1 MKSYVRFLSRNKLYT
16 IIMSVGLSVSM
27 AFVLLLANV
36 VINNLSCDKMI
47 RDKDNLYLVRT
58 EDSGYYRAD
67 PEVVFPMI
75 ADIADWCN
83 FVEHAAYDGKTQ
95 YIHTPDGSFRQDI
108 NPLTARSNFFD
119 FFGLEMVD
127 GDPSEVLAVRNA
139 AVVSESLANI
149 IWPNTDPVGQTL
161 ILTEARMKDVE
172 LIVTG
177 VYKDYEKST
186 LADNGL
192 VVRYDFITEIENAN
206 NPSYISGAIKPS
218 TVHFVRLN
226 AGADIEAIEKF
237 LGENNETDPVASM
250 RVDTKFEVQ
259 AFKDIH
265 YDSRV
270 SGRHTLKNI
279 VDKGI
284 YSTFLFA
291 CLILLAFS
299 GLNYISLTMAFSR
312 FRVKEMAT
320 RQLLGTAKGGI
331 ISRCITESAM
341 LVTVSWI
348 IATALAFALQQSVS
362 SLLEAPIKLYST
374 PAEWILSIA
383 LITVI
388 SIAAGMIPA
397 VSILRY
403 KPVEVVK
410 GESRHRDKVVLGKVF
425 IGIEGALS
433 IASVAIALAIFAQT
447 SHMVNTPMGYQT
459 EGLIY
464 VDFGS
469 YKEQRF
475 EDELLAQSYVDTI
488 GHLYSA
494 PTRPYAMMSYIRIQG
509 EDPMTIKGNDGSEAA
524 FRMLGFEVIEDYGTA
539 TVNRFGES
547 QRKMYCETT
556 YRNLENHIKGNQ
568 VEGMIAG
575 QIDGIIKD
583 FRMGNVKEP
592 ETSIGYYFTIREAQK
607 FDNILVKVY
616 GSVEEGAKSI
626 KEMYSTLKPQ
636 DQQPE
641 VTPLADLVT
650 DNYKEEQ
657 RILAMV
663 GLFAFLNILMTI
675 MAIIA
680 LSGYYAQMQT
690 KDVAIMKSFGCSR
703 RRIFGTMVIGFTWP
717 VLAACT
723 IAVPAVWIYI
733 QHWLEKYP
741 ERIGNHAWIY
751 VSAIVI
757 VLVIV
762 SLMISFQAYKLMN
775 TNPASELKKE

>member
-1 MKSYVRFLSRNKLYT
+1 MKSYVRFLSRNKLYAA
-16 IIMSVGLSVSM
+16 IMAVGLSVSM

-47 RDKDNLYLVRT
+47 RDKENLYLVRT
-58 EDSGYYRAD
+58 EDSGYYRPD

-75 ADIADWCN
+75 AEITGWCN
-83 FVEHAAYDGKTQ
+83 FVEHDAYDGKTQ

-108 NPLTARSNFFD
+108 NPITARSNFFE
-119 FFGLEMVD
+119 FFGLEVIN
-127 GDPSEVLAVRNA
+127 GNPSEVLAARNS
-139 AVVSESLANI
+139 AVVSESLANR
-149 IWPNTDPVGQTL
+149 IWQDKNPVGQTL
-161 ILTEARMKDVE
+161 ILTEARMNDVE
-172 LIVTG
+172 LVVTG

-192 VVRYDFITEIENAN
+192 VVRYDFITEMENAN

-226 AGADIEAIEKF
+226 DGADIEAIEKF
-237 LGENNETDPVASM
+237 LGENNETDPFASM
-250 RVDTKFEVQ
+250 KTDIKYEVQ

-270 SGRHTLKNI
+270 SGRHTLKNT

-284 YSTFLFA
+284 YSTFMFA
-291 CLILLAFS
+291 CLILLAFA
-299 GLNYISLTMAFSR
+299 GLNYVSLTVAFSR

-320 RQLLGTAKGGI
+320 RQLLGTSKRGI
-331 ISRCITESAM
+331 IARCITEAAM
-341 LVTVSWI
+341 LVTASWLL
-348 IATALAFALQQSVS
+348 ATALAFALQPSVS
-362 SLLEAPIKLYST
+362 SLLEAPINIYST
-374 PAEWILSIA
+374 PSEWILSIA

-388 SIAAGMIPA
+388 SIAAGMVPA
-397 VSILRY
+397 VSMLRY
-403 KPVEVVK
+403 KPVEIVK
-410 GESRHRDKVVLGKVF
+410 GESRHRDKVVLGKIF
-425 IGIEGALS
+425 IGIEGVLS
-433 IASVAIALAIFAQT
+433 ITSVAIALAILAQT
-447 SHMVNTPMGYQT
+447 SYMVNTPMGYQT
-459 EGLIY
+459 DGLIY

-494 PTRPYAMMSYIRIQG
+494 PTRPYAMMSYVRIQG
-509 EDPMTIKGNDGSEAA
+509 EDPLSIKGNDGSEAA

-539 TVNRFGES
+539 TVNRFGTS
-547 QRKMYCETT
+547 QRRMFCETA
-556 YRNLENHIKGNQ
+556 YRNLENHIKDNQ
-568 VEGMIAG
+568 VEGMIPG

-592 ETSIGYYFTIREAQK
+592 ETSVGYYFTIREAQK
-607 FDNILVKVY
+607 YDNILVKVH
-616 GSVEEGAKSI
+616 GSVDAGAKSI
-626 KEMYSTLKPQ
+626 RELYSTLKPQ
-636 DQQPE
+636 DQQPD
-641 VTPLADLVT
+641 VSPLADLVA

-663 GLFAFLNILMTI
+663 GLFAFLSILMTI

-703 RRIFGTMVIGFTWP
+703 RRIFCGMVFGFIWP
-717 VLAACT
+717 VFAACAV
-723 IAVPAVWIYI
+723 AVPSAWLYI

-741 ERIGNHAWIY
+741 ERIVNHAWIY
-751 VSAIVI
+751 VSAILI
-757 VLVIV
+757 VLFIV
-762 SLMISFQAYKLMN
+762 SSAISFQAYKLMK

>member
-1 MKSYVRFLSRNKLYT
+1 MKSYVRFLSRNKLYAA
-16 IIMSVGLSVSM
+16 IMAVGLSVSM

-36 VINNLSCDKMI
+36 VINDLSCDKMI
-47 RDKDNLYLVRT
+47 REKDNLYLVRT
-58 EDSGYYRAD
+58 EDSGYYRPD

-75 ADIADWCN
+75 AEITDWCN
-83 FVEHAAYDGKTQ
+83 FVEHDAYDGKTQ

-108 NPLTARSNFFD
+108 NPITARSNFFE
-119 FFGLEMVD
+119 FFGLEVIN
-127 GDPSEVLAVRNA
+127 GNPSEVLAARNS
-139 AVVSESLANI
+139 AVVSESLANR
-149 IWPNTDPVGQTL
+149 IWQDKNPVGQTL

-172 LIVTG
+172 LVVTG
-177 VYKDYEKST
+177 VYKDYPKST

-192 VVRYDFITEIENAN
+192 VVRYDFITEMENAN

-226 AGADIEAIEKF
+226 DGADIEAIEKF
-237 LGENNETDPVASM
+237 LGENNETDPFASM
-250 RVDTKFEVQ
+250 KTDIKYEVQ

-270 SGRHTLKNI
+270 SGRHTLKNT

-284 YSTFLFA
+284 YSTFMFA
-291 CLILLAFS
+291 CLILLAFA
-299 GLNYISLTMAFSR
+299 GLNYVSLTVAFSR

-320 RQLLGTAKGGI
+320 RQLLGTSKRGI
-331 ISRCITESAM
+331 IARCITEAAM
-341 LVTVSWI
+341 LVTASWLL
-348 IATALAFALQQSVS
+348 ATALAFALQPSVS

-388 SIAAGMIPA
+388 SIAAGMVPA
-397 VSILRY
+397 VSMLRY
-403 KPVEVVK
+403 KPVEIVK
-410 GESRHRDKVVLGKVF
+410 GESRHRDKVVLGKIF
-425 IGIEGALS
+425 IGIEGVLS

-459 EGLIY
+459 DGLIY

-494 PTRPYAMMSYIRIQG
+494 PTRPYAMMSYVRLQG
-509 EDPMTIKGNDGSEAA
+509 EDPMTIKSNDGSEAA

-539 TVNRFGES
+539 TVNRFGTS
-547 QRKMYCETT
+547 QRRMFCETA
-556 YRNLENHIKGNQ
+556 YRNLENHIKDNQ
-568 VEGMIAG
+568 VEGMIPG

-592 ETSIGYYFTIREAQK
+592 ETSVGYYFTIREAQK
-607 FDNILVKVY
+607 YDNILVKVH
-616 GSVEEGAKSI
+616 GSVDAGAKSI
-626 KEMYSTLKPQ
+626 RELYSTLKPQ

-641 VTPLADLVT
+641 VTPLADLVA

-663 GLFAFLNILMTI
+663 GLFAFLSILMTI

-703 RRIFGTMVIGFTWP
+703 RRIFCEMVFGFIWP

-723 IAVPAVWIYI
+723 VAVPSAWLYI

-741 ERIGNHAWIY
+741 ERIVNHAWIY
-751 VSAIVI
+751 VSAILI
-757 VLVIV
+757 VLFIV
-762 SLMISFQAYKLMN
+762 SSAISFQAYKLMN

>member
-1 MKSYVRFLSRNKLYT
+1 MKSYLRFLSRNKLYT
-16 IIMSVGLSVSM
+16 VVMAVGLSISM

-36 VINNLSCDKMI
+36 VINDLSYDRMI
-47 RDKDNLYLVRT
+47 KDKDNLYLVGT

-75 ADIADWCN
+75 ADITDWCN
-83 FVEHAAYDGKTQ
+83 FVEHDAYDGKTQ

-108 NPLTARSNFFD
+108 NPITARSNYFD
-119 FFGLEMVD
+119 FFGLEVIS
-127 GDPSEVLAVRNA
+127 GNPSEVLAVRNA
-139 AVVSESLANI
+139 AVVSESLANS
-149 IWPNTDPVGQTL
+149 IWQDRDPVGQTL

-172 LIVTG
+172 LVVTG

-192 VVRYDFITEIENAN
+192 VVRYDFITETENAN
-206 NPSYISGAIKPS
+206 NPSYISSAIKPS

-226 AGADIEAIEKF
+226 DGADIEAIEKF
-237 LGENNETDPVASM
+237 LGENNETDSFASM
-250 RVDTKFEVQ
+250 RVDTKYEVQ
-259 AFKDIH
+259 PFKDIH

-270 SGRHTLKNI
+270 SGKRTLKNI
-279 VDKGI
+279 ADKGI
-284 YSTFLFA
+284 YSTFMFA
-291 CLILLAFS
+291 CLILLAFA

-320 RQLLGTAKGGI
+320 RQLLGTDKGSI
-331 ISRCITESAM
+331 IARCITEAAM
-341 LVTVSWI
+341 LVTVSWVLS
-348 IATALAFALQQSVS
+348 AALALALQPSVS
-362 SLLEAPIKLYST
+362 SLLEAPINIYST
-374 PAEWILSIA
+374 AEEWILSIG
-383 LITVI
+383 LIIVI
-388 SIAAGMIPA
+388 SVAAGMIPA
-397 VSILRY
+397 LAMLRH
-403 KPVEVVK
+403 KPVDVVK
-410 GESRHRDKVVLGKVF
+410 GESRHRDKVILGKVF

-433 IASVAIALAIFAQT
+433 IASVATALTIYAQT

-459 EGLIY
+459 DGLIY

-475 EDELLAQSYVDTI
+475 EDELLAQSYIDTI
-488 GHLYSA
+488 GHLYAA

-509 EDPMTIKGNDGSEAA
+509 EDPMSIKGNDGSEAA
-524 FRMLGFEVIEDYGTA
+524 FRMLGFEVIEDYGTV

-556 YRNLENHIKGNQ
+556 YRNLENHIKDNQ
-568 VEGMIAG
+568 VDGTAMG

-607 FDNILVKVY
+607 YDKILVKVY
-616 GSVEEGAKSI
+616 CSVEEGAKSI
-626 KEMYSTLKPQ
+626 KQLYTTLKPQ

-641 VTPLADLVT
+641 VTPLADLVA

-663 GLFAFLNILMTI
+663 GVFALLSILMTI

-680 LSGYYAQMQT
+680 LSSYYAQMQT
-690 KDVAIMKSFGCSR
+690 RDVAIMKSFGCSR
-703 RRIFGTMVIGFTWP
+703 RRIFGTMVFGFTWP
-717 VLAACT
+717 VLAACS